1 MVFPFF
7 KKCKYNECMYTW
19 QDFIKITNESDLKEF
34 VLKVIDSHKGSSL
47 YEYAKEADLYDKQK
61 NVTINEYTKKIYKLS
76 GEPVVD
82 FTSSNA
88 KIASNFFHRLN
99 VQRCTYSLGNGVT
112 FSKDGV
118 KEKLGSDFDIRF
130 KKAGYNAII
139 HGLTFLYWN
148 VDKFYNFKITEFA
161 PLFDEFSGKLMA
173 GVRFWQ
179 LDDDKPMIITLY
191 EPDGFREW
199 SYYDGEF
206 TVRQEKVGYKKIRNS
221 VAGKEI
227 SVTYDNY
234 GKLPIVP
241 FYGSTL
247 HQSTLVGMKSAI
259 DNYDLINSGFAND
272 LSDCAQIYWLLSG
285 CEGMTSK
292 DLAQFRDR
300 LMLTHIASVPEDGVK
315 IDAHTQEIPYQAR
328 ITLLQNLR
336 KQIYEDFGAF
346 DVSNI
351 SSGAKTA
358 TEIKAS
364 YQPLDENA
372 DDFEFQCAEAIRE
385 LQELAGIEVETPIF
399 KRNVMAN
406 EAETV
411 NMVVLESQFL
421 DTETVLKKLPNI
433 SPEEIPEI
441 MKKKALEDKW
451 TPSDEEVIVDE
462 EG

>member
-1 MVFPFF
+1 
-7 KKCKYNECMYTW
+7 MYTW
-19 QDFIKITNESDLKEF
+19 QDFTNITNESDLRAFLLEA
-34 VLKVIDSHKGSSL
+34 ISSHKSTNL
-47 YEYAKEADLYDKQK
+47 YKYAKEANLYDKQK
-61 NVTINEYTKKIYKLS
+61 NVTINEYTKTIYRLS

-99 VQRCTYSLGNGVT
+99 VQRCTYSLGNGIT

-118 KEKLGSDFDIRF
+118 KEKLGKDFDTKF

-139 HGLTFLYWN
+139 HGLTFLFWN
-148 VDKFYNFKITEFA
+148 VNTFYNFKITEFV
-161 PLFDEFSGKLMA
+161 PLFDEFTGELMA
-173 GVRFWQ
+173 GIRFWQ

-199 SYYDGEF
+199 SYYNEVF
-206 TVRQEKVGYKKIRNS
+206 TVRSEKVGYKKIRNS

-234 GKLPIVP
+234 GRLPIVP
-241 FYGSTL
+241 FYGSNL

-300 LMLTHIASVPEDGVK
+300 LMLTHIASVPDDGVK
-315 IDAHTQEIPYQAR
+315 IDAHTQEVPYQAR

-346 DVSNI
+346 DVASV
-351 SSGAKTA
+351 SSGARTA

-372 DDFEFQCAEAIRE
+372 DDFEYQCIEAIKD

-406 EAETV
+406 ESEVV
-411 NMVVLESQFL
+411 NMVMLESQVL

-433 SPEEIPEI
+433 RPEEIPEI
-441 MKKKALEDKW
+441 MRKKANEDKW
-451 TPSDEEVIVDE
+451 TPSDEEE
-462 EG
+462 EVNEER

>member
-1 MVFPFF
+1 
-7 KKCKYNECMYTW
+7 MYTW
-19 QDFIKITNESDLKEF
+19 QDFIKITNESDLRAF
-34 VLKVIDSHKGSSL
+34 VLEAILSHKSTKL
-47 YEYAKEADLYDKQK
+47 YKYAKEADLYDRQR
-61 NVTINEYTKKIYKLS
+61 NVTINEYTKTIYRLS
-76 GEPVVD
+76 GEPIVD

-99 VQRCTYSLGNGVT
+99 VQKCTYSLGNGVT

-118 KEKLGSDFDIRF
+118 KEKLGKDFDTKF

-139 HGLTFLYWN
+139 HGLTFLFWN
-148 VDKFYNFKITEFA
+148 VNTFYNFKITEFV
-161 PLFDEFSGKLMA
+161 PLFDEFTGELMA
-173 GVRFWQ
+173 GIRFWQ
-179 LDDDKPMIITLY
+179 LDSDKPMIITLY

-199 SYYDGEF
+199 SYYNEVF
-206 TVRQEKVGYKKIRNS
+206 TVRSEKVGYKKIRNS

-234 GKLPIVP
+234 GRLPIVP
-241 FYGSTL
+241 FYGSNL

-300 LMLTHIASVPEDGVK
+300 LMLTHIASVPDDGVK
-315 IDAHTQEIPYQAR
+315 IDAHTQEVPYQAR

-346 DVSNI
+346 DVASV
-351 SSGAKTA
+351 SSSAKTA

-372 DDFEFQCAEAIRE
+372 DDFEYQCIEAIKD
-385 LQELAGIEVETPIF
+385 LQELAGIEAETPIF

-406 EAETV
+406 ESEIV
-411 NMVVLESQFL
+411 NMVMLESQVL

-441 MKKKALEDKW
+441 MAKKALEDKW
-451 TPSDEEVIVDE
+451 TPSDEEEEVNE

>member
-1 MVFPFF
+1 
-7 KKCKYNECMYTW
+7 MYTW
-19 QDFIKITNESDLKEF
+19 QDFIKITNESDLREF
-34 VLKVIDSHKGSSL
+34 VLEAISSHKSTEL
-47 YEYAKEADLYDKQK
+47 YKYAKEANLYDKQK
-61 NVTINEYTKKIYKLS
+61 NVTINEYTKTIYRLS

-112 FSKDGV
+112 FSKDSV
-118 KEKLGSDFDIRF
+118 KEKLGKDFDTKF

-139 HGLTFLYWN
+139 HGLTFLFWN
-148 VDKFYNFKITEFA
+148 VNTFYNFKITEFV
-161 PLFDEFSGKLMA
+161 PLFDEFTGELIA
-173 GVRFWQ
+173 GIRFWQ
-179 LDDDKPMIITLY
+179 LDSDKPMIITLY

-199 SYYDGEF
+199 SYYNEVF
-206 TVRQEKVGYKKIRNS
+206 TVRSEKVGYKKIRNS

-234 GKLPIVP
+234 GRLPIVP
-241 FYGSTL
+241 FYGSNL

-300 LMLTHIASVPEDGVK
+300 LMLTHIASVPDDGVK
-315 IDAHTQEIPYQAR
+315 IDAHTQEVPYQAR

-346 DVSNI
+346 DVAGV
-351 SSGAKTA
+351 SSSAKTA

-372 DDFEFQCAEAIRE
+372 DDFEYQCIEAIKD

-399 KRNVMAN
+399 KRNVIAN
-406 EAETV
+406 ESEVV
-411 NMVVLESQFL
+411 NMVMLESQVL

-433 SPEEIPEI
+433 RPEEIPVI
-441 MKKKALEDKW
+441 MQKKALEDKW
-451 TPSDEEVIVDE
+451 TPSDEEENVNE

>member
-1 MVFPFF
+1 
-7 KKCKYNECMYTW
+7 MYTW
-19 QDFIKITNESDLKEF
+19 QDFIKITNESDLRAF
-34 VLKVIDSHKGSSL
+34 VLEAISSHKSTNL
-47 YEYAKEADLYDKQK
+47 YKYAEEANLYDKQK
-61 NVTINEYTKKIYKLS
+61 NVTINEYTKTIYRLS

-112 FSKDGV
+112 FSKDDV
-118 KEKLGSDFDIRF
+118 KKKLGADFDTKF

-139 HGLTFLYWN
+139 HGLTFLFWN
-148 VDKFYNFKITEFA
+148 VNTFYNFKITEFV
-161 PLFDEFSGKLMA
+161 PLFDEFTGELMA
-173 GVRFWQ
+173 GIRFWQ

-199 SYYDGEF
+199 SYYHEVF
-206 TVRQEKVGYKKIRNS
+206 TVRSEKVGYKKIRNS

-234 GKLPIVP
+234 GRLPIVP
-241 FYGSTL
+241 FYGSNL

-300 LMLTHIASVPEDGVK
+300 LMLTHIASVPDDGVK
-315 IDAHTQEIPYQAR
+315 IDAHTQEVPYQAR

-346 DVSNI
+346 DVASV
-351 SSGAKTA
+351 SSSAKTA

-372 DDFEFQCAEAIRE
+372 DDFEYQCIEAIKD

-406 EAETV
+406 ESEVV
-411 NMVVLESQFL
+411 NMVMLESQVL

-441 MKKKALEDKW
+441 MRKKANEDKW
-451 TPSDEEVIVDE
+451 TPSDEEETVNE